1 MPLLTLWGR
10 PERPAPGLRTRLSVQ
25 ALDDRSAPSSLLA
38 TEGDRQAEAAWDE
51 AAAYLSAS
59 GGGAYSMV
67 PVGGVGDKTPTN
79 MPPVI
84 VDFTVVRL
92 DTGEYEFTG
101 RVIDEAPG
109 GLTVTFGGVPSAAGR
124 TATTASD
131 GTFTLTLALQT
142 DGTDM
147 GTVTAVTRDAVGL
160 WSNVAGVWVDPR

>member
-1 MPLLTLWGR
+1 MLKLWGR
-10 PERPAPGLRTRLSVQ
+10 PERPTPGLRTRLSVQ
-25 ALDDRSAPSSLLA
+25 LLDDRAAPSSLLA
-38 TEGDRQAEAAWDE
+38 AEGDRQAEAAWDE
-51 AAAYLSAS
+51 TAAYLSAS
-59 GGGAYSMV
+59 GWPTSSMA

-79 MPPVI
+79 LAPVI

-92 DTGEYEFTG
+92 ETGGYQFTG

-109 GLTVTFGGVPSAAGR
+109 GLTVTFGGVPSAAGQ

-131 GTFTLTLALQT
+131 GTFSLILTLRT

-147 GTVTAVTRDAVGL
+147 GTVTAVTRDTAGL